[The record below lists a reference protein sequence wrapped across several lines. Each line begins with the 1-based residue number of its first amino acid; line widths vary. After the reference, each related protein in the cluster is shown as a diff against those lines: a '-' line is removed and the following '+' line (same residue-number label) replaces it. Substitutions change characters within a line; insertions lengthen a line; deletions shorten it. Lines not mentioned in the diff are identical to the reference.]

1 MRDSCWTSRGFDAA
15 GPIGYCRTPHDG
27 GTARAILMKS
37 PLHSGRRGTVD
48 AMQPVIYSR
57 AMSAKITFATARL
70 DDAAAMA
77 KFLSGIPNGEELGK
91 VLQNREAVS
100 SRAYDDETWTARF
113 VDSDGQVVRCFA
125 VADITIDQAEMIAA
139 ACIDVPALD
148 EAGFREIVAQSLG
161 PTIDAI
167 E

>member
-1 MRDSCWTSRGFDAA
+1 M
-15 GPIGYCRTPHDG
+15 
-27 GTARAILMKS
+27 
-37 PLHSGRRGTVD
+37 
-48 AMQPVIYSR
+48 IYSR
-57 AMSAKITFATARL
+57 TMSAKISFATARL

-77 KFLSGIPNGEELGK
+77 EFLSRIPNGEELGK
-91 VLQNREAVS
+91 VLQNRQAVS

-113 VDSDGQVVRCFA
+113 VDSDGRVVRCFA

-148 EAGFREIVAQSLG
+148 EAGFREVVAQSLG
-161 PTIDAI
+161 PTVDAI

>member
-1 MRDSCWTSRGFDAA
+1 
-15 GPIGYCRTPHDG
+15 
-27 GTARAILMKS
+27 
-37 PLHSGRRGTVD
+37 
-48 AMQPVIYSR
+48 
-57 AMSAKITFATARL
+57 MSTRISFATARL
-70 DDAAAMA
+70 DDAAEMA

-91 VLQNREAVS
+91 VLQNKEAVS

-113 VDSDGQVVRCFA
+113 VASDGHVVKCFA

-139 ACIDVPALD
+139 AYIEIPELD
-148 EAGFREIVAQSLG
+148 EVGFREVVAQSLG